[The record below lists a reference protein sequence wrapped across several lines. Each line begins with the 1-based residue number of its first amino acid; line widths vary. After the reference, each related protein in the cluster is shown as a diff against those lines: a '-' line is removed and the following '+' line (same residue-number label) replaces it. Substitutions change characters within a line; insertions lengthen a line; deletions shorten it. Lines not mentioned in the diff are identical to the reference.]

1 MTISPRKK
9 EPTPRKYQS
18 FSRMVVFQV
27 LCQRDINRSD
37 TPFDD
42 EQFIVT
48 EVDPDGTDT
57 DDLSYREGS
66 LPVNTTEELEGS
78 PVYTPPAEKDRPA
91 AIRFARDL
99 REAAVAH
106 REEIDQKIVD
116 TALNWSL
123 SRMTLT
129 DRNVLRLALAELL
142 YFPTPVAIV
151 IDEAIGL
158 AKSFGSENS
167 ASFVNGIL
175 GKIVDSLPPRDG
187 R

>member
-1 MTISPRKK
+1 MTISPKKK

-18 FSRMVVFQV
+18 FSRMVVFQI

-57 DDLSYREGS
+57 EDSSHRGGL
-66 LPVNTTEELEGS
+66 LPVNTTEELEGIQACL
-78 PVYTPPAEKDRPA
+78 PPEENDRPS

-99 REAAVAH
+99 REAALAH
-106 REEIDQKIVD
+106 REEIDQRIAD

-129 DRNVLRLALAELL
+129 DRNILRLALAELL

-175 GKIVDSLPPRDG
+175 GKIVDSLPPRD
-187 R
+187 